1 MSEFLVTHWFSQLSD
16 DYKHAKNC
24 ILVIQIKCKMM

>member
-1 MSEFLVTHWFSQLSD
+1 MSKFLVTRWFSQLSD

-24 ILVIQIKCKMM
+24 ILVIQIKCNMM